1 MADATRHRPLSPA
14 HFSLMTFPSRIYAT
28 IIVVIKST
36 RFFCRKENH
45 VETRPDSIPKM
56 GGEFLAY
63 ERKIRVEALL
73 SQPRP
78 IVDLGKILG
87 PGITKDRDDG
97 LPWTVFPGM
106 THGPRN
112 IDP

>member
-1 MADATRHRPLSPA
+1 MAAATRHRPLSPA
-14 HFSLMTFPSRIYAT
+14 HFSLMTFPSRINAT
-28 IIVVIKST
+28 IVVVIKST

-56 GGEFLAY
+56 GGEFLAD
-63 ERKIRVEALL
+63 EGKIWVEALL

-78 IVDLGKILG
+78 IVDFGKILG
-87 PGITKDRDDG
+87 PGIAEDRNDR
-97 LPWTVFPGM
+97 LPWAVLPGM
-106 THGPRN
+106 THGTRN